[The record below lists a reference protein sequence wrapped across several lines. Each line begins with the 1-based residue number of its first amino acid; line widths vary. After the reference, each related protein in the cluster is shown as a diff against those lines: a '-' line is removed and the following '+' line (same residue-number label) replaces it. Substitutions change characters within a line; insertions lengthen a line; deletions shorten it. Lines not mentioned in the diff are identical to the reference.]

1 MKNTTESNQN
11 KTPGDN
17 SGGSFA
23 ENQKHLIGHIPS
35 AGWGIQT
42 GYESKQNKMKTDISY
57 NPSHLCS
64 FAGIFGQDRW
74 VGSGFLQVLNY
85 RQL

>member
-17 SGGSFA
+17 GGGSFA
-23 ENQKHLIGHIPS
+23 ENQKHLS

-42 GYESKQNKMKTDISY
+42 GHESKQNKMKTDISY
-57 NPSHLCS
+57 NPNHLCS

-74 VGSGFLQVLNY
+74 VRPGFLQVLNY